1 MKHFSLCLI
10 QIKLACRANLI
21 FKGIAWNTVGVGRC
35 KVFHSGRP
43 MALPANIRLGA
54 CTIKHY
60 GFVIYGKCPDFVIS

>member
-1 MKHFSLCLI
+1 M
-10 QIKLACRANLI
+10 QIKLECKANLI
-21 FKGIAWNTVGVGRC
+21 FEGIARYTVGLF